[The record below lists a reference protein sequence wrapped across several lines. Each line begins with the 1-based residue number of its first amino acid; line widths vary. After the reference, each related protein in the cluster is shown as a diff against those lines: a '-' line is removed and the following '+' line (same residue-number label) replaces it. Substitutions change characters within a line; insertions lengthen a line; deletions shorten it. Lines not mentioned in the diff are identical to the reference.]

1 MYKTFTHWA
10 CVAVFIVCSTQMM
23 FADSPNQK
31 IALVIGNAHYKHLPI
46 LKNPSRD
53 ALSVARLLS
62 TKGFTTFLIQNATAE
77 EMQKMIGFVANH
89 SKEAAQILIYYAGHN
104 AIKKNTAALLP
115 VDYNPE
121 TTPAALTLDTLLAQ
135 FNIPFAQ
142 KAIIVDACLET
153 ENPLAQDAP
162 LSVALPLETLLIFA
176 TSYGQAAYDGQGQH
190 SIFTGAFLDH
200 VSNQNSD
207 IETALHSLRKSVIQI
222 SQAHQIPV
230 SLSTLTRPYSL
241 ENIHIRS
248 TNNALRNTVLQS
260 YSNSGY
266 AQKPLLETI
275 SSGLGPVEID

>member
-1 MYKTFTHWA
+1 MVVFMA
-10 CVAVFIVCSTQMM
+10 CSAQIML
-23 FADSPNQK
+23 ADTPNQK
-31 IALVIGNAHYKHLPI
+31 IALVIGNAHYKHLPV

-53 ALSVARLLS
+53 ALSIARLLS
-62 TKGFTTFLIQNATAE
+62 AKGFTTFLMQNATAV
-77 EMQKMIGFVANH
+77 EMQKMIGFVASH

-121 TTPAALTLDTLLAQ
+121 TTPTVFTLDALLAH

-153 ENPLAQDAP
+153 ENPLSHDVP
-162 LSVALPLETLLIFA
+162 FSVALPLETLLIFA

-230 SLSTLTRPYSL
+230 SISTLTKPYSL
-241 ENIHIRS
+241 ENTHIRS
-248 TNNALRNTVLQS
+248 PNSALRNTVLQS

-266 AQKPLLETI
+266 AQKPLLETM